1 MMEKFN
7 FPNLS
12 GDSDREKE
20 VDFDR
25 VKQFSSV
32 EVKFEV
38 VVGDTSLSLSDVLK
52 FSRGDVVMLD
62 VDYGDLFE
70 CRVNGTKIGMG
81 EIVVVD
87 DRIGFRIKELGK

>member
-1 MMEKFN
+1 MEKFN
-7 FPNLS
+7 FTELERS
-12 GDSDREKE
+12 DSDRDT

-25 VKQFSSV
+25 VNQFSSV

-38 VVGDTSLSLSDVLK
+38 VVGGTVLSLADVLK
-52 FSRGDVVMLD
+52 FSGGDVVMLD
-62 VDYGDLFE
+62 VDYGELFE